1 MAEETVIKHCSP
13 TLAGIKTGNLFSY
26 PYQDDVILDGE
37 VTSWNRR
44 LNSKGVYLLILRKRE
59 QRALV
64 YVYRKQ
70 KLEQVLQNREVQD
83 FLQENGYRTETVAE
97 CFRCLARR
105 LQRVEGFPHEIG
117 VFLDYPLPDIR
128 AFIRNKGHN
137 CSCEGCWKAYTNL
150 EEARRTFETY
160 RRCTEFFRR
169 RQKEGVD
176 LLQLTAAV

>member
-26 PYQDDVILDGE
+26 PYADDMILDWE
-37 VTSWNRR
+37 VTVWKRR
-44 LNSKGVYLLILRKRE
+44 LNPKGVYLLILRKRDH
-59 QRALV
+59 RALV
-64 YVYRKQ
+64 YVYRRCQ
-70 KLEQVLQNREVQD
+70 LAQVLQNSEVQD
-83 FLQENGYRTETVAE
+83 FLRENGYVTETMDD
-97 CFRCLARR
+97 CIRCLARR
-105 LQRVEGFPHEIG
+105 LQRANGFPHEIG
-117 VFLDYPLPDIR
+117 VFLDYPLADIR

-160 RRCTEFFRR
+160 RRCTALFRR
-169 RQKEGVD
+169 RRAEGAD